1 MICEFRV
8 NGLPISY
15 NRHFQIVW
23 GIKQCQLSPEAH
35 AYKNR
40 VKMSM
45 PPTNKIEGQLRIDI
59 AYHYNFYYKNG
70 KLKKI
75 DTANCDKI
83 LIDAICERLGCDDSI
98 IKERQV
104 RDYHNDKEEYT
115 FVRIDNLG

>member
-1 MICEFRV
+1 MVCEFKV
-8 NGLPISY
+8 NGLPTSY
-15 NRHFQIVW
+15 NRAFQIIW
-23 GIKQCQLSPEAH
+23 GLKECHLSPEAH

-45 PPTNKIEGQLRIDI
+45 PPVEFTDGLLRIDI
-59 AYHYNFYYKNG
+59 AYYYNWYCKNK

-83 LIDAICERLGCDDSI
+83 LIDSVCERLGCDDSV

-104 RDYHNDKEEYT
+104 KDFHNDKEEYT
-115 FVRIDNLG
+115 IVRIDKI